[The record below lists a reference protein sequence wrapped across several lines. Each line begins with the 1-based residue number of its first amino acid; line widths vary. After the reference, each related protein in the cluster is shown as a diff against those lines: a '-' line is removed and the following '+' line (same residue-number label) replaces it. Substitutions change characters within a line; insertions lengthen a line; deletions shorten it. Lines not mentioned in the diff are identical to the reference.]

1 MVFRAQLR
9 VASAILCA
17 SIFRGIAKHES
28 NADVKKA
35 IMENCRYAL
44 IIDHSSRS
52 LSLLDSLLLYFST
65 LNFDLFS
72 HSILYS
78 TYSNT
83 VHVSFISSVRDVR
96 MFEEKAM
103 RVLTACYEE
112 KTEACTEAVSVLRS
126 PLWLLA
132 GYSVMDVASE
142 AHLMYF
148 LSHPACQEAATK
160 LWSGALDPT
169 VPAWRVRV
177 AS

>member
-1 MVFRAQLR
+1 
-9 VASAILCA
+9 
-17 SIFRGIAKHES
+17 
-28 NADVKKA
+28 
-35 IMENCRYAL
+35 
-44 IIDHSSRS
+44 
-52 LSLLDSLLLYFST
+52 
-65 LNFDLFS
+65 
-72 HSILYS
+72 
-78 TYSNT
+78 
-83 VHVSFISSVRDVR
+83 
-96 MFEEKAM
+96 M

-160 LWSGALDPT
+160 LWSGAIDPS

-177 AS
+177 RPAPSRPAPPHSTPSGPAPLHPVFTARSSSDLCRPLVVESANKEDNDN

>member
-1 MVFRAQLR
+1 
-9 VASAILCA
+9 
-17 SIFRGIAKHES
+17 
-28 NADVKKA
+28 
-35 IMENCRYAL
+35 
-44 IIDHSSRS
+44 
-52 LSLLDSLLLYFST
+52 
-65 LNFDLFS
+65 
-72 HSILYS
+72 
-78 TYSNT
+78 
-83 VHVSFISSVRDVR
+83 
-96 MFEEKAM
+96 M

-160 LWSGALDPT
+160 LWSGAIDPS

-177 AS
+177 RPAPSRPAPSRPAPLHPVRPRPTPPRLHCTFQFRSLQTSRCRECKQRG